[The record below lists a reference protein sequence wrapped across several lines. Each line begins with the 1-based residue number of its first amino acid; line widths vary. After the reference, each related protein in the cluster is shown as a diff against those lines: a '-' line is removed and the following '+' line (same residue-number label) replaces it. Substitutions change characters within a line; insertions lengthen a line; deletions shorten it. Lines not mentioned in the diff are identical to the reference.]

1 MQFYS
6 LKPSNTMQTQT
17 LTKFLKSLQP
27 IELAWLQHN
36 SYFLEITNV
45 KLPKRSNFNSNQA
58 LHYIFYIML
67 TEYQWTLHNTDY
79 TELEQAI
86 MLSMLNTMT
95 NIDPLL
101 KPILDTG
108 CETPAILFQS

>member
-1 MQFYS
+1 M
-6 LKPSNTMQTQT
+6 KTQT

-36 SYFLEITNV
+36 SYFLEITSD
-45 KLPKRSNFNSNQA
+45 KLPKRFNFNPNQA
-58 LHYIFYIML
+58 LHHVFYIMF
-67 TEYQWTLHNTDY
+67 TEHQWTLHNTDY
-79 TELEQAI
+79 TELEHAI

-95 NIDPLL
+95 NIDPSL